1 MNTLSR
7 RQFLGKSALA
17 VGTAMVASQLP
28 VMGNTGSISGT
39 VKLPVGFQVWTIKDQ
54 LIKDFAGTLKKMAV
68 LGYKTVEMC
77 SPPGMNHLDLDRL

>member
-17 VGTAMVASQLP
+17 AGSVMVASQLP
-28 VMGNTGSISGT
+28 VLGNTSFASGT

-54 LIKDFAGTLKKMAV
+54 LINDFAGTLEKDGSNG
-68 LGYKTVEMC
+68 L
-77 SPPGMNHLDLDRL
+77 